1 MREDARESRIR
12 WAGSLAL
19 LASCIVASGSVSL
32 LLGQDVNWDL
42 KNYHFYGPYAFLHG
56 RLGWDVAP
64 AQVQSYLNPVVD
76 LPFYFFAT
84 AIPSARVVAFLMAA
98 STGVAVFFLVR
109 ILLSSFRTSDRRDGW
124 VRFAAALA
132 IGVTGAAGV
141 STIGSTMGEWPSV
154 AMLLAAIYVV
164 LRSDTVSRAR
174 LFAAGALVGA
184 GAGLKPTYVIYGAAF
199 FVAIFALIPKGSRVR
214 DAATYSGAALLGFAA
229 TTGFWCATLQRHLGS
244 PVFPILNGVV
254 KSPFWEPISLR
265 DVRFLPRTLG
275 QAIAYPFL
283 FARKSH
289 LVAEVSFV
297 DYRIAALFVLAV
309 LCGANWMVRRG
320 RAQGETIGAELRA
333 RRFLIVFSAVAYVA
347 WLVSFGIYRY
357 LVPLEILSGL
367 LIVSGVVFLAGNG
380 AMSRFAVLAA
390 TVAIVA
396 STRPMNWGRKPFD
409 GAFFQVSVPDLS
421 QALVLIASSN
431 PVSSDPVS
439 YLIPFFPEETRF
451 ISPSNNFLR
460 LGQR

>member
-1 MREDARESRIR
+1 
-12 WAGSLAL
+12 
-19 LASCIVASGSVSL
+19 
-32 LLGQDVNWDL
+32 
-42 KNYHFYGPYAFLHG
+42 
-56 RLGWDVAP
+56 
-64 AQVQSYLNPVVD
+64 
-76 LPFYFFAT
+76 
-84 AIPSARVVAFLMAA
+84 
-98 STGVAVFFLVR
+98 
-109 ILLSSFRTSDRRDGW
+109 
-124 VRFAAALA
+124 
-132 IGVTGAAGV
+132 
-141 STIGSTMGEWPSV
+141 
-154 AMLLAAIYVV
+154 
-164 LRSDTVSRAR
+164 
-174 LFAAGALVGA
+174 
-184 GAGLKPTYVIYGAAF
+184 
-199 FVAIFALIPKGSRVR
+199 
-214 DAATYSGAALLGFAA
+214 
-229 TTGFWCATLQRHLGS
+229 
-244 PVFPILNGVV
+244 
-254 KSPFWEPISLR
+254 
-265 DVRFLPRTLG
+265 
-275 QAIAYPFL
+275 
-283 FARKSH
+283 

-460 LGQR
+460 LGQRNLLARRVSDIVASHEGPIYSLETKALDDKAAGVCAAFGLRRDPLSCKPVASNLDPDTYVVCQLLRSVPADP

>member
-1 MREDARESRIR
+1 VKEDIARHDRFGR
-12 WAGSLAL
+12 VRSLAL
-19 LASCIVASGSVSL
+19 LASCIVAAGSVSL

-42 KNYHFYGPYAFLHG
+42 KNYHFYVPYAFLNG

-64 AQVQSYLNPVVD
+64 AQVQSYLNPIVD

-141 STIGSTMGEWPSV
+141 STIGSTMSEWPSV

-174 LFAAGALVGA
+174 LFAAGALMGA

-214 DAATYSGAALLGFAA
+214 DAAIYSGAALLGFAA
-229 TTGFWCATLQRHLGS
+229 TTGFWCATLQRQLGS
-244 PVFPILNGVV
+244 PVFPILNGIV

-283 FARKSH
+283 FARKSRCAFRPGDPLRREVDGEAARTSPGRNDRRRTPATALPDRLQRRRVRRVVGFVRYLSVSRPARSPLGSLDRVRGRLPRWKRCDVAVRGAGRGGGDRELDASH
-289 LVAEVSFV
+289 ELGKEAVRRRLLPSVGARAVAEGS
-297 DYRIAALFVLAV
+297 
-309 LCGANWMVRRG
+309 RRHRG
-320 RAQGETIGAELRA
+320 
-333 RRFLIVFSAVAYVA
+333 
-347 WLVSFGIYRY
+347 
-357 LVPLEILSGL
+357 LE
-367 LIVSGVVFLAGNG
+367 
-380 AMSRFAVLAA
+380 SRF
-390 TVAIVA
+390 
-396 STRPMNWGRKPFD
+396 N
-409 GAFFQVSVPDLS
+409 
-421 QALVLIASSN
+421 
-431 PVSSDPVS
+431 
-439 YLIPFFPEETRF
+439 
-451 ISPSNNFLR
+451 
-460 LGQR
+460 